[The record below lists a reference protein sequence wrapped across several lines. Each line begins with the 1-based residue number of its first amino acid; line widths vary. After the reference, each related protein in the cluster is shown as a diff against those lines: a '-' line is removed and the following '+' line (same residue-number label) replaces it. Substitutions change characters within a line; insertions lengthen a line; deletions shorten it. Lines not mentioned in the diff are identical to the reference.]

1 MNAKLLLRPV
11 HLVGRSSVF
20 RQTIKG
26 EYMVKRVCPVW
37 VGYLLASPV
46 RKLFQN
52 PERIL
57 GSYVEEGMKVVDIG
71 CAMGFF
77 SLPLAR
83 MVGSNGKV
91 ICVDVQEKMIRSLEK
106 RARKAGLSSRVE
118 TRTCHPD
125 SLCVDDL
132 KEQIDFALASAVVHE
147 VPDASRF
154 FSEAY
159 KVMKPTGR
167 LLIVEPKGHVS
178 KNAFDRTV
186 SVAEQSGFR
195 VKKNPQIPRSRSILL
210 GKKEKSQRSPS
221 S

>member
-1 MNAKLLLRPV
+1 MAK
-11 HLVGRSSVF
+11 
-20 RQTIKG
+20 K
-26 EYMVKRVCPVW
+26 VCPVW

-52 PERIL
+52 PEKIL
-57 GSYVEEGMKVVDIG
+57 SSYVEEGMKVLDIG

-106 RARKAGLSSRVE
+106 RARKAGWSSRIE
-118 TRTCHPD
+118 TRACHPD

-132 KEQIDFALASAVVHE
+132 KEEVDFALASAVVHE

-159 KVMKPTGR
+159 ETIKPTGR
-167 LLIVEPKGHVS
+167 LLIIEPKGHVS
-178 KNAFDRTV
+178 KKAFDRTV
-186 SVAEQSGFR
+186 SVAEQGGFK
-195 VKKNPQIPRSRSILL
+195 VIKNPRIRRSRSILL
-210 GKKEKSQRSPS
+210 GKKGKSKRSPAS
-221 S
+221 

>member
-1 MNAKLLLRPV
+1 MAK
-11 HLVGRSSVF
+11 
-20 RQTIKG
+20 K
-26 EYMVKRVCPVW
+26 VCPVW
-37 VGYLLASPV
+37 VDYLLASPV

-52 PERIL
+52 PEKML
-57 GSYVEEGMKVVDIG
+57 SSFVEQGMKVLDIG

-106 RARKAGLSSRVE
+106 RARRAGLSSRIE
-118 TRTCHPD
+118 TRTCHPN

-159 KVMKPTGR
+159 KMMKPTGR

-178 KNAFDRTV
+178 KKAFDRTV
-186 SVAEQSGFR
+186 SVAEQSGFKVIKDPR
-195 VKKNPQIPRSRSILL
+195 IRRSRSVLL
-210 GKKEKSQRSPS
+210 GKKGKSQRSS
-221 S
+221 SS